1 LSIQGQTHCS
11 CLLQGGQ
18 VANRGISRGR
28 TMRVEIQSS
37 GNTSVAVV
45 GFDAAN
51 PPGDAIALAAAEE
64 LFGQVCA
71 VFLRGL
77 GITEPARLRH
87 FLENTNSPLLDY
99 RHGNSPRRVLAD
111 GIYSS
116 TEYPS
121 KYEISLHSE
130 LSFAAS
136 WPSRLYFCCRQPAAE
151 GGETCLSDAAALLN
165 ELSSSVRDEFVNRGV
180 LYRQSLHGGV
190 GLGKSW
196 QETYLTDNP
205 DEVAR
210 YLDSQDVRFEWLPG
224 NHLRTYQIR
233 PATRKHQKQNFDV
246 WFNQADQW
254 HLTNLPPDDALALRE
269 IVEDEYSL
277 PLSVSY
283 GDGTTIP
290 AAALNEIRA
299 VAQRNAV
306 DVPWERGDLLV
317 VDNMAALHGR
327 RSFTGNR
334 QVLLAMS

>member
-1 LSIQGQTHCS
+1 
-11 CLLQGGQ
+11 
-18 VANRGISRGR
+18 
-28 TMRVEIQSS
+28 MRVEIQSS
-37 GNTSVAVV
+37 GSTSVAVV
-45 GFDAAN
+45 GFDVVD
-51 PPGDAIALAAAEE
+51 PLSDAMALTAAEE
-64 LFGQVCA
+64 LLGQVCA

-77 GITEPARLRH
+77 CITEPARFRH
-87 FLENTNSPLLDY
+87 FLENVSSPLRDY
-99 RHGNSPRRVLAD
+99 RHGNSPRRTLAD

-121 KYEISLHSE
+121 EYEISLHNE

-136 WPSRLYFCCRQPAAE
+136 WPSRLYFCCQMPAAR
-151 GGETCLSDAAALLN
+151 GGETCLSDGAAILN
-165 ELSSSVRDEFVNRGV
+165 ELSSPVRDEFVSRGV
-180 LYRQSLHGGV
+180 LYRQNLHGGV

-205 DEVAR
+205 DEVAS

-224 NHLRTYQIR
+224 SHLRTYQIR
-233 PATRKHQKQNFDV
+233 PATRRHEKRNFDV

-254 HLTNLPPDDALALRE
+254 HVTNLPPDEASALQE
-269 IVEDEYSL
+269 IVEDECSL

-290 AAALNEIRA
+290 ESALNEIRT
-299 VAQRNAV
+299 VAQRAAV
-306 DVPWERGDLLV
+306 DVPWERGDVLV